1 MRAAPPLVN
10 KAHGMTTTEDERYLR
25 RPHCGY
31 NSTRNLDARFLMA
44 VTPLDAPPPEPIDVR
59 DFISSMSGELAQL
72 ARESGDRRLAVLLD
86 TAATFAEIR
95 DGASISRAR

>member
-1 MRAAPPLVN
+1 
-10 KAHGMTTTEDERYLR
+10 
-25 RPHCGY
+25 
-31 NSTRNLDARFLMA
+31 MA
-44 VTPLDAPPPEPIDVR
+44 VTPLDAHPPEPVDVR

-95 DGASISRAR
+95 DGAAISRAR